1 MRWSVSGM
9 AAVISRNG
17 YTGDDL
23 SVPVLGVNRSVQVK
37 CRATA
42 SANCIPGSKAETS
55 RSSRPIAAIR
65 S

>member
-1 MRWSVSGM
+1 MRWSISGM
-9 AAVISRNG
+9 ATIICRSG

-23 SVPVLGVNRSVQVK
+23 SVPVLGVNRSVEVK

-55 RSSRPIAAIR
+55 EVSRPIAAIR